1 MLLTFLKNDWIRP
14 LLISTVMKNNVEV
27 HLNSFVLNC
36 ILDFLFAR
44 WKKKTEHPPE
54 NGDSKIIK
62 DCQNITNQIFW
73 GAPSSGLKKQDLT
86 NFPIS

>member
-44 WKKKTEHPPE
+44 
-54 NGDSKIIK
+54 
-62 DCQNITNQIFW
+62 
-73 GAPSSGLKKQDLT
+73 
-86 NFPIS
+86 